1 MSSPITKM
9 IDFFVAPN
17 RDRIKQNQKTK
28 HDLQNQFTR
37 DFLTN
42 IFSFSKN
49 SQKRTYEKNIFQ

>member
-1 MSSPITKM
+1 M
-9 IDFFVAPN
+9 IEFFVAPN

-49 SQKRTYEKNIFQ
+49 SQKRTYKKNIFQ